1 MASVTLQLDAA
12 TRAQMKAS
20 YADYLLDPVPHSEF
34 RAQVDGVT
42 ITAYAS
48 GKVLFQGKDVE
59 SQVARWQGQ
68 VTSAPST
75 MASTK
80 SSATSTKAKPANHS
94 RLPEDFANWTIIGS
108 DEVGNGSYFGAL
120 TVCAVYLD
128 AGDRAKIEGLGVKDS
143 KLLSDAQILELAPKL
158 RQVLTH
164 ELTICSPAKY
174 NEANKTR
181 NANAIKVSLHNFTI
195 QKLLAKLS
203 ARQKLALQGILIDE
217 FTSPQNYFNY
227 LKKEAH
233 PLTKGLYFAEK
244 GESAHLAVACA
255 SIIARAWFLESLTT
269 FGAPYDVV
277 LPSGAGANV
286 DAFAAKLIKKFGPD
300 VLRETAKLHFKNTEK
315 ALALAR
321 KLK

>member
-12 TRAQMKAS
+12 TRSQMKAS
-20 YADYLLDPVPHSEF
+20 YADFLLDPVPHSEF

-48 GKVLFQGKDVE
+48 GKVLFQGKNVE
-59 SQVARWQGQ
+59 AQVARWQGQ
-68 VTSAPST
+68 ATSAPST
-75 MASTK
+75 KA
-80 SSATSTKAKPANHS
+80 SATSAKAKPANHS
-94 RLPEDFANWTIIGS
+94 HLPEDFANWTIIGS

-128 AGDRAKIEGLGVKDS
+128 ADDRAKIEGLGVKDS
-143 KLLSDAQILELAPKL
+143 KLLTDAQILDLAPKL

-203 ARQKLALQGILIDE
+203 ARQKLALQGVLIDE

-244 GESAHLAVACA
+244 GESDLFTSQV
-255 SIIARAWFLESLTT
+255 SRSL
-269 FGAPYDVV
+269 FCFYRVFFRSVP
-277 LPSGAGANV
+277 
-286 DAFAAKLIKKFGPD
+286 IKKL
-300 VLRETAKLHFKNTEK
+300 VL
-315 ALALAR
+315 
-321 KLK
+321 

>member
-1 MASVTLQLDAA
+1 MASVTLQLDAT
-12 TRAQMKAS
+12 TRAQMKAT
-20 YADYLLDPVPHSEF
+20 YADYLLEPVPHSEF

-48 GKVLFQGKDVE
+48 GKVLFQGKNVE
-59 SQVARWQGQ
+59 AQLARWQGQ
-68 VTSAPST
+68 AAPEPATKKSA
-75 MASTK
+75 
-80 SSATSTKAKPANHS
+80 SSDKAKPANHS
-94 RLPEDFANWTIIGS
+94 
-108 DEVGNGSYFGAL
+108 
-120 TVCAVYLD
+120 
-128 AGDRAKIEGLGVKDS
+128 
-143 KLLSDAQILELAPKL
+143 Q
-158 RQVLTH
+158 
-164 ELTICSPAKY
+164 LTICSPAKY

-203 ARQKLALQGILIDE
+203 ARQKLALQGVLIDE

-300 VLRETAKLHFKNTEK
+300 VLRETAKLNFKNTEK

-321 KLK
+321 KL

>member
-12 TRAQMKAS
+12 SRAQMKAS
-20 YADYLLDPVPHSEF
+20 YSDYLLDPVPHSEF

-59 SQVARWQGQ
+59 AQVARWHGQ
-68 VTSAPST
+68 ASSAPST
-75 MASTK
+75 KKST
-80 SSATSTKAKPANHS
+80 SSDKAKAANHS
-94 RLPEDFANWTIIGS
+94 HLPNDFANWTIIGS

-158 RQVLTH
+158 RQILTH

-203 ARQKLALQGILIDE
+203 ARQKLALQGVLIDE

-244 GESAHLAVACA
+244 GESAHLAELIPLPC
-255 SIIARAWFLESLTT
+255 SLMNSCSSGESTIGVCSRNWNRST
-269 FGAPYDVV
+269 GGSSSN
-277 LPSGAGANV
+277 SGLVN
-286 DAFAAKLIKKFGPD
+286 
-300 VLRETAKLHFKNTEK
+300 R
-315 ALALAR
+315 R
-321 KLK
+321 

>member
-1 MASVTLQLDAA
+1 M
-12 TRAQMKAS
+12 
-20 YADYLLDPVPHSEF
+20 P
-34 RAQVDGVT
+34 
-42 ITAYAS
+42 
-48 GKVLFQGKDVE
+48 
-59 SQVARWQGQ
+59 
-68 VTSAPST
+68 
-75 MASTK
+75 
-80 SSATSTKAKPANHS
+80 N
-94 RLPEDFANWTIIGS
+94 DFANWTIIGS

-128 AGDRAKIEGLGVKDS
+128 PGDRAKIEGLGVKDS
-143 KLLSDAQILELAPKL
+143 KLLSDAQILDLAPKL

-203 ARQKLALQGILIDE
+203 ARQKLALQGVLIDE

-255 SIIARAWFLESLTT
+255 SIIALMQAIYEGSELASCNCCNN
-269 FGAPYDVV
+269 
-277 LPSGAGANV
+277 SGI
-286 DAFAAKLIKKFGPD
+286 IKHLFSNS
-300 VLRETAKLHFKNTEK
+300 EWTIH
-315 ALALAR
+315 
-321 KLK
+321 

>member
-59 SQVARWQGQ
+59 AQVARWQGQ
-68 VTSAPST
+68 ASSAPST

-80 SSATSTKAKPANHS
+80 SSATSIKAKPANHS
-94 RLPEDFANWTIIGS
+94 HLPDDFANWTIIGS

-128 AGDRAKIEGLGVKDS
+128 TGDRAKIEGLGVKDS

-203 ARQKLALQGILIDE
+203 ARQKLALQGVLIDE

-286 DAFAAKLIKKFGPD
+286 DAFAAKLIKKYGPD
-300 VLRETAKLHFKNTEK
+300 VLRDTAKLHFKNTEK

-321 KLK
+321 KL

>member
-12 TRAQMKAS
+12 SRAQMKAS
-20 YADYLLDPVPHSEF
+20 YSDYLLDPVPHSEF

-59 SQVARWQGQ
+59 AQVARWHGQ
-68 VTSAPST
+68 ASSAPST
-75 MASTK
+75 KKST
-80 SSATSTKAKPANHS
+80 SSDKAKAANHS
-94 RLPEDFANWTIIGS
+94 HLPNDFANWTIIGS

-203 ARQKLALQGILIDE
+203 ARQKLALQGVLIDE

-300 VLRETAKLHFKNTEK
+300 VLGETAKLHFKNTEK

>member
-1 MASVTLQLDAA
+1 M
-12 TRAQMKAS
+12 
-20 YADYLLDPVPHSEF
+20 
-34 RAQVDGVT
+34 
-42 ITAYAS
+42 
-48 GKVLFQGKDVE
+48 
-59 SQVARWQGQ
+59 
-68 VTSAPST
+68 PST
-75 MASTK
+75 KA
-80 SSATSTKAKPANHS
+80 SATSAKAKPANHS
-94 RLPEDFANWTIIGS
+94 NLPEDFANWTIIGS

-128 AGDRAKIEGLGVKDS
+128 AGDRAKIQGLGVKDS